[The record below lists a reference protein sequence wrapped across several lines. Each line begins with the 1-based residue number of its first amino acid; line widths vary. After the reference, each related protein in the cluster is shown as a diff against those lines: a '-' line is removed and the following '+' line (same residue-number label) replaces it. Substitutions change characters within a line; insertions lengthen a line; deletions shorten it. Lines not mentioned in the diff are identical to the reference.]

1 MMNPRLVDSFI
12 GMVAPAI
19 GLITSMQEQLE
30 YWLRVGSL
38 VMGLVV
44 ASVSLHRLIFKHRK

>member
-38 VMGLVV
+38 VMGLIV